1 MIVDPEGIRRKVRT
15 RLAEQRVL
23 VQALLRLREQLQGSL
38 FTRYAQCGKEGCVCR
53 EGRLHGPYFVLS
65 TRSRG
70 AGGFAYL
77 AGTQARKARDLVAR
91 HREFKQGLR
100 RLRRLNLQL
109 VELLRRYQQTM
120 TRRGGQRLGLSV
132 QI

>member
-1 MIVDPEGIRRKVRT
+1 MTDPEQIRQKVRA

-23 VQALLRLREQLQGSL
+23 VRALLRLREQLRGSL

-53 EGRLHGPYFVLS
+53 QGRLHGPYYVLS
-65 TRSRG
+65 TRSGG

-77 AGTQARKARDLVAR
+77 AGAQARRARDLVGR

-100 RLRRLNLQL
+100 RLRRVNREL
-109 VELLRRYQQTM
+109 VDLLRRYQQTM
-120 TRRGGQRLGLSV
+120 TRKGGQRLGLSA
-132 QI
+132 QL